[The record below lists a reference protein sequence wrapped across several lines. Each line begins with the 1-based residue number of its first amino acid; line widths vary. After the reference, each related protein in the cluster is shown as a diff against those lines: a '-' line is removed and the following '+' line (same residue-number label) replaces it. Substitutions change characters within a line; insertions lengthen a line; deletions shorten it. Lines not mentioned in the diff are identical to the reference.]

1 MATAG
6 AVPTFAVLVKFRFL
20 KVMPLVA
27 PEATFKTPILLVLL
41 NATILTWFCA
51 TELAVGPT
59 TVTVWVPAME
69 IVSE

>member
-1 MATAG
+1 
-6 AVPTFAVLVKFRFL
+6 VPTFAVLVKFRFL

-59 TVTVWVPAME
+59 TVTV
-69 IVSE
+69 